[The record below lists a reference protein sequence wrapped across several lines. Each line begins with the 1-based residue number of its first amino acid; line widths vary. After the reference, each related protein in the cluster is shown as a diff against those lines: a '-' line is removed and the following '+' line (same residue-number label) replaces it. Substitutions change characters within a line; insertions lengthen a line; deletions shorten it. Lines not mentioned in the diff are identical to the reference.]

1 MTCKVEIVSGL
12 TCPESLSQEVIDY
25 YLDNTNYS
33 KEQVEKLYEGFKK
46 QLKLYNERLRGQN
59 RLLCLGLDIDRPK
72 YEYST
77 NYLAG
82 WKTPYDLFIAT
93 TEEYNGYDT
102 ESMFFDFGPKW
113 YLEMKSDGS
122 VVAPFDVTNLPPLTL
137 WNKGAEYYFIGISK
151 MAITQGEFCLLY
163 TSPSP

>member
-1 MTCKVEIVSGL
+1 M
-12 TCPESLSQEVIDY
+12 
-25 YLDNTNYS
+25 
-33 KEQVEKLYEGFKK
+33 YEGFKK

-137 WNKGAEYYFIGISK
+137 WNRGAEYYFIGISK
-151 MAITQGEFCLLY
+151 MAITQGEF
-163 TSPSP
+163 PVND

>member
-25 YLDNTNYS
+25 YLNNTNYS

-113 YLEMKSDGS
+113 YLEMKIRRFRSRS
-122 VVAPFDVTNLPPLTL
+122 VRRNQPAAAYVM
-137 WNKGAEYYFIGISK
+137 E
-151 MAITQGEFCLLY
+151 QGGRVLFHWY
-163 TSPSP
+163 QQNGDYAG